1 MLPFACDEL
10 DFVGRAVSM
19 SRVLSIVDMMQVGDW
34 HYLTAQVA
42 TRMAYK
48 NRCEVATPDVTSR
61 VDHVLLCT

>member
-1 MLPFACDEL
+1 
-10 DFVGRAVSM
+10 
-19 SRVLSIVDMMQVGDW
+19 LSIVDMMQVGDW